1 MRRLAAIL
9 ACLLLPPASALAES
23 AVLRP
28 SASLLFKYPELLQPG
43 TCVMYREGGAGW
55 VLTEPLYYLKAHVI
69 AAAVSTRQ
77 LPHCPL
83 VPGKLP
89 EQYSRAEAIRHFQ
102 ATPCLAAHE
111 SERSEQIGLV
121 QLRVAS
127 WETPYE
133 RKMENA
139 GRLYRGYF
147 LDQRLRKDLEIELE
161 ADLLAPCPAG
171 E

>member
-23 AVLRP
+23 AALRP
-28 SASLLFKYPELLQPG
+28 SASLLFKYPELLQAG

-55 VLTEPLYYLKAHVI
+55 MLPEPLYYLKAHVT

-77 LPHCPL
+77 LPRCPL

-89 EQYSRAEAIRHFQ
+89 EQYNRTEAIRHFQ
-102 ATPCLAAHE
+102 ATPCLAAPE

>member
-9 ACLLLPPASALAES
+9 ACLALPASSALAET
-23 AVLRP
+23 AALRP

-55 VLTEPLYYLKAHVI
+55 VLVEPLYYLKAHVVS
-69 AAAVSTRQ
+69 AAVSARQ
-77 LPHCPL
+77 LPRCPG
-83 VPGKLP
+83 VADKLP
-89 EQYSRAEAIRHFQ
+89 EQYSRAEAVRHFQ
-102 ATPCLAAHE
+102 ASPCLTANE
-111 SERSEQIGLV
+111 PERSEQIGLV
-121 QLRVAS
+121 QLRVDS
-127 WETPYE
+127 WETPHE

-147 LDQRLRKDLEIELE
+147 LDQRLKKDLEIELE
-161 ADLLAPCPAG
+161 ADLLAPCPTG

>member
-1 MRRLAAIL
+1 
-9 ACLLLPPASALAES
+9 
-23 AVLRP
+23 
-28 SASLLFKYPELLQPG
+28 
-43 TCVMYREGGAGW
+43 MYREGGAGW

-77 LPHCPL
+77 LPHCPQ

-89 EQYSRAEAIRHFQ
+89 EQYNRAEAIRHFQ

-111 SERSEQIGLV
+111 GERSEQIGLV